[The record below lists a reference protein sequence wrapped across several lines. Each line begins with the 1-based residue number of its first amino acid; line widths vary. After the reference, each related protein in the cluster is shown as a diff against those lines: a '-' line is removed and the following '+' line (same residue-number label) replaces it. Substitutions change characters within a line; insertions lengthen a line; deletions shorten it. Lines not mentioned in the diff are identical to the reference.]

1 MRQLIENPVYMTID
15 DMKTNFK
22 GKWIYIAKCNMLE
35 GNELVGGVPV
45 VMADTPFEGDVE
57 FYDQFRT
64 KEFAP
69 RCDRNFNRKEVFF
82 FPTYPPDDDEVF
94 KCLVSN

>member
-1 MRQLIENPVYMTID
+1 MRQVIENPVYMTLD
-15 DMKTNFK
+15 DMKTTYK
-22 GKWIYIAKCNMLE
+22 GKWIYIVKCNMAD
-35 GNELVGGVPV
+35 GNELLGGFPIV
-45 VMADTPFEGDVE
+45 VADTPFEGNVE
-57 FYDQFRT
+57 FYDRFDG

-69 RCDRNFNRKEVFF
+69 RCDENFNRRDEFF